1 MMGSMR
7 PQQPVSYPAPALSIA
22 QANPLSTA
30 LASWQADMDRRG
42 VGERGSGMFVKR
54 VRVAA
59 AACGWSSPA
68 DMRYDQAAEYL
79 AATRKERGWA
89 GNTTDGVVSALRCF
103 SRFCHAAGL
112 VGMDPFLQLNRSG
125 EQGGPGDR
133 ALTVAE
139 VRSLITV
146 AAATTAR
153 DRRSKCPRGLYY
165 GFLALTGLRTIEAE
179 KCTWGDVDLDAE
191 IPSIWSDPSW
201 SKNGQRQRV
210 CLCPEIV
217 EKLREWRRCVPNGR
231 KDLVFP
237 QVPNRATWIKDRVAA
252 EIPEVDARGR
262 RAGMHGLRKAF
273 ATWLYETGASDA
285 TISRL
290 LRHGAT
296 LAQKTYVDPAPTL
309 EVEAVNRLPKI
320 FDGVQVSVY
329 AGLTPT
335 MPKNENKAACVNAE
349 KPIRSISD
357 PVSRT
362 AHPAENNPPVRQTNG
377 VASRGSPP
385 GGLFSVDGEPARE
398 SSAARRESRSSGSRD
413 QNRPRLQPS
422 NGYSRAE
429 NDAVLIFAEAVAR
442 LGRMLERRHGTGS
455 DTGDDD
461 QGD

>member
-1 MMGSMR
+1 
-7 PQQPVSYPAPALSIA
+7 
-22 QANPLSTA
+22 
-30 LASWQADMDRRG
+30 MDRRG

-335 MPKNENKAACVNAE
+335 MPKMRT
-349 KPIRSISD
+349 KPL
-357 PVSRT
+357 
-362 AHPAENNPPVRQTNG
+362 A
-377 VASRGSPP
+377 
-385 GGLFSVDGEPARE
+385 
-398 SSAARRESRSSGSRD
+398 
-413 QNRPRLQPS
+413 
-422 NGYSRAE
+422 
-429 NDAVLIFAEAVAR
+429 
-442 LGRMLERRHGTGS
+442 
-455 DTGDDD
+455 
-461 QGD
+461 